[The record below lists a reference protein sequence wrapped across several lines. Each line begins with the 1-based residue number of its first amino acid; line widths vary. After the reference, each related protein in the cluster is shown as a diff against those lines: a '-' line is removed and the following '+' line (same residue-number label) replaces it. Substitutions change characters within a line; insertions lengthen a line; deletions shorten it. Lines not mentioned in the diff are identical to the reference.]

1 MPAARP
7 LRIVADMSDVY
18 YRMVER
24 SDLAALCPLINV
36 GNRADDI
43 PQVVTLQEVTEE
55 LDDAGDLTANVRL
68 AVLDTELVG
77 YVRTMH
83 LPSDERLERC
93 YLIGSVHP
101 DHRGHGIGRALMA
114 WAIDRGTAQLRTSN
128 SALGKYLRVD
138 LHESAVDAR
147 RLFDRLGFHDVR
159 QFEELLRPLTDL
171 PPLREPVDVRIEP
184 WPDDRDEEILQ
195 VKNAAFADHW
205 GSTPTPLHSWK
216 SMVRGFGSYTE
227 QSFVALDDDQRVV
240 AYSLNHR
247 TPADDEI
254 LGRRDGWIHNLGTL
268 PEWRGRGIASA
279 LIIRSMHAFA
289 AAGLTHA
296 SLGVDKDSLTGAI
309 RLYKSLAFVVN
320 RAHSTMEIAL
330 S

>member
-1 MPAARP
+1 M
-7 LRIVADMSDVY
+7 ADLH
-18 YRMVER
+18 YRMAER
-24 SDLAALCPLINV
+24 ADLQALCSLINV

-43 PQVVTLQEVTEE
+43 PQVVEVQELTEE

-101 DHRGHGIGRALMA
+101 AHRARGIGRALME
-114 WAIDRGTAQLRTSN
+114 WAIERGTAQLRSSN
-128 SALGKYLRVD
+128 NALDKYLRVE
-138 LHESAVDAR
+138 LSESAVPAR
-147 RLFDRLGFHDVR
+147 RLFHRLGFREAR

-171 PPLREPVDVRIEP
+171 PPLTEPVDVRIVP

-216 SMVRGFGSYTE
+216 SMVRGFGSYVE
-227 QSFVALDDDQRVV
+227 QSFIALNDDDRVV

-247 TPADDEI
+247 TPADDDI
-254 LGRRDGWIHNLGTL
+254 VGRRDGWIDNLGTL

-289 AAGLTHA
+289 ADGLTHA

-309 RLYKSLAFVVN
+309 HLYKSLGFVLN
-320 RAHSTMEIAL
+320 RAHSTLEIAL
-330 S
+330 KS